1 MEDAAVFRPGRVKI
15 TIVAASAALVAA
27 GGIAIVVLPH
37 GHARTA
43 SSSASQQSHA
53 LRVVSVTPAP
63 GTQDVNGTAPIR
75 LTLAYDVTA
84 AGSSLPV
91 VSPAIA
97 GSWRQ
102 AGTTLTFT
110 PSTGFAPRTHVTITV
125 PRQAWSAS
133 YTTGTYSLL
142 RLQQLLAQL
151 GYLPMTWSALSA
163 GAGTSDT
170 ANDTANDTGNDT
182 ASHTH
187 TGITSATPAPS
198 KAASASPASAS
209 PASSSPASSS
219 TVSSTTAA
227 NATTASAASSADGG
241 MPGTAGPSSAAYQ
254 LSAAYQPPAGTFDWQ
269 YGYPWSL
276 RNFWQP
282 GQMNLVT
289 TGAIMAF
296 ESDHG
301 MQMDGQ
307 ATPAVWTALLRAAA
321 ARQLNPN
328 GYTYAVAS
336 QYQPESLT
344 IWHDGR
350 EVFHSYANT
359 GIPVSPTAVGTFPVY
374 LRYRFQIMQGT
385 NPDGSR
391 YADPVQFVSY
401 FHGGEAV
408 HYFPRYSYGWPQSL
422 GCVELPLGPAAQ
434 AWPYLTY
441 GSLVTVTP
449 E

>member
-1 MEDAAVFRPGRVKI
+1 LTEDAAVFRPGRVKI
-15 TIVAASAALVAA
+15 TIVAAIAALVAV
-27 GGIAIVVLPH
+27 GGIAIVLLAH

-43 SSSASQQSHA
+43 TSAPAARSRV
-53 LRVVSVTPAP
+53 LRVVSVTPAA

-91 VSPAIA
+91 ISPAIS
-97 GSWRQ
+97 GSWHQ

-110 PSTGFAPRTHVTITV
+110 PSIGFAPRTHVTVTV
-125 PRQAWSAS
+125 PHQAWSAS

-151 GYLPMTWSALSA
+151 DYLPLTWSALPA
-163 GAGTSDT
+163 ETVTSDT
-170 ANDTANDTGNDT
+170 AQ
-182 ASHTH
+182 H
-187 TGITSATPAPS
+187 I
-198 KAASASPASAS
+198 AARGGTTSASPTPSGT
-209 PASSSPASSS
+209 PASGTPANGTGYGS
-219 TVSSTTAA
+219 T
-227 NATTASAASSADGG
+227 
-241 MPGTAGPSSAAYQ
+241 PGTAEPSSAAYQ

-269 YGYPWSL
+269 HGYPSSL
-276 RNFWQP
+276 RNFWQF

-307 ATPAVWTALLRAAA
+307 ASPAVWTELLRAAA
-321 ARQLNPN
+321 AQQTNPN
-328 GYTYAVAS
+328 GYTYAIAS
-336 QYQPESLT
+336 QYAPETLT

-385 NPDGSR
+385 NPDGSH